1 MDTLQRIGHVI
12 KNMRQARGLSQ
23 ETFCAECGVDQH
35 YISNIE
41 NGQRNLSV
49 TLVEKIAKYFGLSLS
64 EFFGA
69 VEHVGTL
76 CTNIPDSNLRD
87 SVSEPRKE
95 PSIKYSSIA
104 IKNQFIA
111 YMKRQGLKVRTINSY
126 SENTPNSSDVH
137 TIIGSVTGKFS
148 NMYDVRNK
156 AQLDEIISRISTS
169 EFDRVGHSMY
179 SAGVKKYL
187 AFLTEARLL
196 I

>member
-23 ETFCAECGVDQH
+23 EAFCAECGVDQH

-49 TLVEKIAKYFGLSLS
+49 KLVEKIAKYFGLSLS

-69 VEHVGTL
+69 VEHAGTV
-76 CTNIPDSNLRD
+76 CTHIPESNSCD
-87 SVSEPRKE
+87 SVSDPRKE
-95 PSIKYSSIA
+95 PSIKYSSVA

-137 TIIGSVTGKFS
+137 AIIGSVTGNS
-148 NMYDVRNK
+148 SDMYDVRNK
-156 AQLDEIISRISTS
+156 TQLEEIISRISTS

-187 AFLTEARLL
+187 AFLEDARLL